1 MKITFELDEDTTWT
15 IEGDHFFQLIWGL
28 NDVFQEEE
36 FLEKSEE
43 IDVVTKDQ
51 RYILDK
57 AGI

>member
-1 MKITFELDEDTTWT
+1 MKITFEVDEDTTWT
-15 IEGDHFFQLIWGL
+15 IEGDDLFQLIWGL

-36 FLEKSEE
+36 LLEKSEE
-43 IDVVTKDQ
+43 IHVVTSDE